1 MNVIIA
7 NKYQAMLTGLE
18 IEVMKTK
25 YGEFDVDEII
35 SNFQNFF
42 FQRMILDLTAIKNY
56 TDIKNLQKLSMALDM
71 DKVILLLDDTVE
83 NTSSEYLTKLISM
96 GIYNFTTNM
105 EGLMYLYNNPNS
117 YRDVAHIQQ
126 LEPVVV
132 ESETETTKK
141 VIKKSETKESFQPKV
156 ETRVLGI
163 KNATQ
168 HAGATTLAYM
178 MKKEL
183 SKNYSVI
190 AVELDKRDF
199 AFFRD
204 NELKSIASNEIG
216 NFINMYKDVEI
227 IIIDVNDSI
236 SADPFIG
243 EYIYLIEP
251 SIIKLNRLMLVNPTL
266 LQRISKEK
274 VILNQSLLAS
284 KDVLEFEYESKLKV
298 LYNLPPLND
307 RDKESFAMNQFLFSL
322 GFHRQ
327 DPSEEKSKKSKILGI
342 F

>member
-56 TDIKNLQKLSMALDM
+56 TDIKNLQKLSMVLDM
-71 DKVILLLDDTVE
+71 NKVILLLDDTVE
-83 NTSSEYLTKLISM
+83 NTSSEYLTKIISM

-141 VIKKSETKESFQPKV
+141 VTKKSETKESFQPKV

-199 AFFRD
+199 TFFRD
-204 NELKSIASNEIG
+204 NELKSIVSNEIG

-298 LYNLPPLND
+298 IYNLPPLND